1 MTRHLEAQAISK
13 NFGGV
18 QALRDVSLSLAEGE
32 IVGLIG
38 PNGSGKTTLLNVLSG
53 SLPPTSGQVLLDGRR
68 IDRLPPYRVVHA
80 GVAKTHQIPKPFS
93 GMTVREN
100 VAVAAM
106 FGRGETDPA
115 RGLEEADRVL
125 SLVELTSRANTA
137 AGSLTVQEKKRLEW
151 ARAISTGARFLLMD
165 ETFAGLSP
173 EEVRGSVDLFRKVNA
188 EIGFGALVVEHVMRA
203 VLSLAGQV
211 VVLEEGHVIAKG
223 TPQSIVQEPAV
234 IEAYLGREA
243 ARAPA

>member
-1 MTRHLEAQAISK
+1 MTRRLEARDIVK

-18 QALRDVSLSLAEGE
+18 QALRHVSLHVDEGE

-53 SLPPTSGQVLLDGRR
+53 SLPASSGQVLLDGKR
-68 IDRLPPYRVVHA
+68 IDHLPPYRVVHA
-80 GVAKTHQIPKPFS
+80 GVVKTHQIPKPFA

-106 FGRGETDPA
+106 YGRRESDLAKTQA
-115 RGLEEADRVL
+115 EADRVL
-125 SLVELTSRANTA
+125 SLVELGARADVPA
-137 AGSLTVQEKKRLEW
+137 ASLTVQEKKRLEF
-151 ARAISTGARFLLMD
+151 ARALATGAPFLLMD

-173 EEVRGSVDLFRKVNA
+173 EEVRGSVDLFRKVQA
-188 EIGFGALVVEHVMRA
+188 EGKFGTLVVEHVLRA
-203 VLSLAGQV
+203 VLSLAARV
-211 VVLEEGHVIAKG
+211 VVLEEGRVIAEG
-223 TPQSIVQEPAV
+223 TPQGIVKDPAV
-234 IEAYLGREA
+234 IEAYLGREE

>member
-1 MTRHLEAQAISK
+1 MTRRLEARAIAK

-18 QALRDVSLSLAEGE
+18 QALRGVTLSLAEGE

-53 SLPPTSGQVLLDGRR
+53 SLAPSSGQVLLDTER

-80 GVAKTHQIPKPFS
+80 GVVKTHQIPKPFS

-100 VAVAAM
+100 VVVAAM
-106 FGRGETDPA
+106 FGRKESDPVRSRA
-115 RGLEEADRVL
+115 EADRVL
-125 SLVELTSRANTA
+125 SLVELGSRLDVPA
-137 AGSLTVQEKKRLEW
+137 ASLTVQEKKRLEF
-151 ARAISTGARFLLMD
+151 ARALATGASFLLMD

-173 EEVRGSVDLFRKVNA
+173 DEVRGSVELFRKVQA
-188 EIGFGALVVEHVMRA
+188 EAGFGALVVEHVMRA
-203 VLSLAGQV
+203 VLSLAARV
-211 VVLEEGHVIAKG
+211 VVLEEGRAIAEG
-223 TPQSIVQEPAV
+223 TPQAIVQNPAV

-243 ARAPA
+243 ARAPT

>member
-1 MTRHLEAQAISK
+1 MTRRLEARGIVK

-18 QALRDVSLSLAEGE
+18 QALRNISLRVDEGE

-53 SLPPTSGQVLLDGRR
+53 SLRPSAGQVLLDGRR
-68 IDRLPPYRVVHA
+68 IDRLPAYRVVHA

-106 FGRGETDPA
+106 FGSRNPDPA
-115 RGLEEADRVL
+115 RTQEGVDRVL
-125 SLVELTSRANTA
+125 SLVELSSRADVTA
-137 AGSLTVQEKKRLEW
+137 ASLTVQEKKRLEF
-151 ARAISTGARFLLMD
+151 ARALSTGARFLLLD

-173 EEVRGSVDLFRKVNA
+173 EEVRGLVDLIRNVQA
-188 EIGFGALVVEHVMRA
+188 DGGVGVLVGEHVMRA
-203 VLSLAGQV
+203 VMSLAARV
-211 VVLEEGHVIAKG
+211 IVLEEGRMIAQG
-223 TPQSIVQEPAV
+223 TPQAVVQDPKV
-234 IEAYLGREA
+234 VEAYLGREA
-243 ARAPA
+243 VHAPA

>member
-1 MTRHLEAQAISK
+1 MTRRLEARGIVK

-18 QALRDVSLSLAEGE
+18 QALRNISLRVDEGE

-53 SLPPTSGQVLLDGRR
+53 SLRPSAGQVLLDGRR
-68 IDRLPPYRVVHA
+68 IDRLPAYRVVHA

-106 FGRGETDPA
+106 FGSRNPDPA
-115 RGLEEADRVL
+115 RTQEGVDRVL
-125 SLVELTSRANTA
+125 SLVELSSRADVTA
-137 AGSLTVQEKKRLEW
+137 ASLTVQEKKRLEF
-151 ARAISTGARFLLMD
+151 ARALSTGARFLLLD

-173 EEVRGSVDLFRKVNA
+173 EEVRGLVDLIRNVQA
-188 EIGFGALVVEHVMRA
+188 DGGFGVLVVEHVMRA
-203 VLSLAGQV
+203 VMSLAARV
-211 VVLEEGHVIAKG
+211 IVLEEGRMIAQG
-223 TPQSIVQEPAV
+223 TPQAVVQDPKV
-234 IEAYLGREA
+234 VEAYLGREA
-243 ARAPA
+243 VHAPA

>member
-1 MTRHLEAQAISK
+1 MTRRLEACDIVK

-18 QALRDVSLSLAEGE
+18 QALRGVSLHVDEGE

-53 SLPPTSGQVLLDGRR
+53 SLPASSGQVLLDGKR
-68 IDRLPPYRVVHA
+68 IDRLPPYRAVHA
-80 GVAKTHQIPKPFS
+80 GVVKTHQIPKPFS

-106 FGRGETDPA
+106 YGRRESDLAQTKA
-115 RGLEEADRVL
+115 EADRVL
-125 SLVELTSRANTA
+125 SLVVLSSRADVPA
-137 AGSLTVQEKKRLEW
+137 ASLTVQEKKRLEF
-151 ARAISTGARFLLMD
+151 ARALATGAPFLLMD

-173 EEVRGSVDLFRKVNA
+173 EEVRGSVDLFRKVQA
-188 EIGFGALVVEHVMRA
+188 EGKFGALVVEHVMRA
-203 VLSLAGQV
+203 VLSLAARV
-211 VVLEEGHVIAKG
+211 VVLEEGRVIAEG
-223 TPQSIVQEPAV
+223 TPEAIVQDPAV
-234 IEAYLGREA
+234 VEAYLGREA

>member
-1 MTRHLEAQAISK
+1 MTRRLEARAITK

-18 QALRDVSLSLAEGE
+18 QALRGVSVSLAEGE
-32 IVGLIG
+32 ILGLIG

-68 IDRLPPYRVVHA
+68 IDRLPPYRMVHA
-80 GVAKTHQIPKPFS
+80 GIAKTHQIPKPFS

-100 VAVAAM
+100 VAVAAL
-106 FGRGETDPA
+106 FGLGETDPA
-115 RGLEEADRVL
+115 RGLKEADRVL
-125 SLVELTSRANTA
+125 SLVELTSRANTP

-151 ARAISTGARFLLMD
+151 ARAIATGARFLLMD

-173 EEVRGSVDLFRKVNA
+173 EEIRGSVDLFRRVHA
-188 EIGFGALVVEHVMRA
+188 EAGFGALVVEHVMRA
-203 VLSLAGQV
+203 VLSLAAHV
-211 VVLEEGHVIAKG
+211 VVLEEGRVIAEG
-223 TPQSIVQEPAV
+223 TPQTIVQEPAV

-243 ARAPA
+243 TRAPT